1 MDYVHLFNTHLV
13 HDVQC
18 RIKFF
23 RGPRLDIVTGPYS
36 VSLPS
41 HRILPHIGG
50 GVFPW
55 KGAVGYLLQ
64 FWIYRGKVDWGGFYP
79 LLAEIM
85 VSFEP
90 TQQPCAL
97 QLTTTLVVRAVDS
110 MGRGT
115 RVGIVGGLNP
125 PPTSSCLQT
134 LIFEWKSAKNFNP
147 WAKFQTLRQLTPQ
160 FFEVNSNTAGDDM
173 SPIFKLGEHDHEC
186 SQHLRSNISYLL
198 RLYEIYLNSVNCTK
212 FRQSIIKKNQ

>member
-55 KGAVGYLLQ
+55 KGAVGYLLH

-125 PPTSSCLQT
+125 PPPVHVYRRSFLSENRPKTSIPGQ
-134 LIFEWKSAKNFNP
+134 NFKHYDNWP
-147 WAKFQTLRQLTPQ
+147 PILWGKFQHCGGRHVP
-160 FFEVNSNTAGDDM
+160 
-173 SPIFKLGEHDHEC
+173 
-186 SQHLRSNISYLL
+186 NI
-198 RLYEIYLNSVNCTK
+198 
-212 FRQSIIKKNQ
+212 